1 MILEGCNE
9 TVHNGVI
16 ELHRQVFSYFAGVS
30 DS

>member
-9 TVHNGVI
+9 TLHNDVT
-16 ELHRQVFSYFAGVS
+16 ELYRQEFSYSAGVS